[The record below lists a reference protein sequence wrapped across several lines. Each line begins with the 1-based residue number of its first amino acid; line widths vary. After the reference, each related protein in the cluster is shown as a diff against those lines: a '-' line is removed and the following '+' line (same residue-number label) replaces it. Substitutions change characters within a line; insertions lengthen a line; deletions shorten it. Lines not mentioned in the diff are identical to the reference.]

1 MAVSFYIYQNQNFT
15 RTMLNSNHNTLIT
28 INASNFSDLP
38 GFYDEVSSVLMKDTD
53 WKVGTLDGFD
63 DILYGGFGVFENG
76 EPIEIIW
83 KESQKSK
90 EDLGFETTRIF
101 YENKIIQGKPFNIKL
116 IQEKLDDLISGK
128 GQTLFEILVE
138 IIQSHKNITLILD

>member
-1 MAVSFYIYQNQNFT
+1 
-15 RTMLNSNHNTLIT
+15 MLNSDQNTLIT
-28 INASNFSDLP
+28 INSGHFSDLP
-38 GFYDEVSSVLMKDTD
+38 GFYDEVSSVLMKDTG

-90 EDLGFETTRIF
+90 EDLGFEATCIF
-101 YENKIIQGKPFNIKL
+101 YKNKIRQGKPFNTQL

-128 GQTLFEILVE
+128 GQTLFEILIE